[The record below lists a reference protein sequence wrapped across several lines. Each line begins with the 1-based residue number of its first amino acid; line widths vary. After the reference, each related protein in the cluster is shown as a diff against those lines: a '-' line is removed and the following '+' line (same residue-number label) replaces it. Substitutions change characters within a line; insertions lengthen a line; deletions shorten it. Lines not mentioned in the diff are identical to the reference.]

1 MGDPNRGLRRLLASR
16 MPPDMAAALTP
27 EPAGARVDGGKAA
40 RAHGAAL
47 EKWLADQHRTAALAG
62 LAHVRHVGAPV
73 IVGAGGR
80 PTEWAGTGP
89 ADFQGQ
95 LPGGRSVAIEAKSR
109 EGRLTRE
116 EIAEHQRA
124 DLDACAA
131 GGGLAVIVARLGGAV
146 HAIPWREVPWCS
158 PRGGSPSI
166 GAADVAAWRIDARC
180 ERHPLD
186 ARWGFY
192 LSALT
197 GEAAMR
203 GGSV

>member
-1 MGDPNRGLRRLLASR
+1 MVTR
-16 MPPDMAAALTP
+16 AAAGLV
-27 EPAGARVDGGKAA
+27 AR
-40 RAHGAAL
+40 RHGAAL
-47 EKWLADQHRTAALAG
+47 EAWLTMQHDRAITKGLLARM
-62 LAHVRHVGAPV
+62 AHVGAPSTPHV
-73 IVGAGGR
+73 VNGR
-80 PTEWAGTGP
+80 LGRDQRGRMLAAITGTGP

-95 LPGGRSVAIEAKSR
+95 LPAARCFCGCGAVHGGRAVAIEAKSR

-131 GGGLAVIVARLGGAV
+131 GGGLAVLVARLDGVV

-180 ERHPLD
+180 DAHVLD
-186 ARWGFY
+186 AEWSFY
-192 LSALT
+192 LLPLV
-197 GEAAMR
+197 GVAAMR

>member
-1 MGDPNRGLRRLLASR
+1 MTR
-16 MPPDMAAALTP
+16 AAAGLI
-27 EPAGARVDGGKAA
+27 AR
-40 RAHGAAL
+40 RHGAAL
-47 EKWLADQHRTAALAG
+47 EAWLTMQHDRAIARGLLARM
-62 LAHVRHVGAPV
+62 AHVGAPSTPHV
-73 IVGAGGR
+73 VNGR
-80 PTEWAGTGP
+80 LARDQRGRVLAAITGTGP

-95 LPGGRSVAIEAKSR
+95 LPSGRSVAIEAKSR

-124 DLDACAA
+124 DLDACAQ
-131 GGGLAVIVARLGGAV
+131 GGGLAVLVARLDGAV

-180 ERHPLD
+180 ERHVLD
-186 ARWGFY
+186 AGWSFY

-197 GEAAMR
+197 GVAAMR
-203 GGSV
+203 GGRV